1 MMDNGGIASVRL
13 DERSQRDA
21 GATALF
27 LGFFGAAWFGWGQA
41 AATAGAQP
49 WLVAGSVLAALVAAA
64 GIAVMVRNRSQSAR
78 MNDPWVGRRYGII
91 VGTEFGTAGLGA
103 VVLGVAGAPQYTPA
117 LVCGVVGVHFAP
129 LAPVLADRL
138 LVPLGVAT
146 CAVAILAVVL
156 RLTSG
161 VAPST
166 VTGIGAG
173 ALLTGYALFT
183 LIVALARRPTPS

>member
-1 MMDNGGIASVRL
+1 
-13 DERSQRDA
+13 
-21 GATALF
+21 
-27 LGFFGAAWFGWGQA
+27 
-41 AATAGAQP
+41 
-49 WLVAGSVLAALVAAA
+49 
-64 GIAVMVRNRSQSAR
+64 
-78 MNDPWVGRRYGII
+78 
-91 VGTEFGTAGLGA
+91 
-103 VVLGVAGAPQYTPA
+103 
-117 LVCGVVGVHFAP
+117 
-129 LAPVLADRL
+129 LADRL